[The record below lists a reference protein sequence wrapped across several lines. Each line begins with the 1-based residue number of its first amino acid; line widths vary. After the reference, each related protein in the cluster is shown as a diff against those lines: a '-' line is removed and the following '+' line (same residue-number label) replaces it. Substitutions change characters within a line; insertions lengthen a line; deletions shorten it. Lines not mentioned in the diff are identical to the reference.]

1 MMSSQELVT
10 KWGAGEL
17 SESEYK
23 DLLAEARTVIKEMT
37 GLQFRLGDI
46 GLKIDP
52 PTDEPR
58 ERSGQFHR
66 FADDVGMKYETLAG
80 YRRVAAA
87 WPAEH
92 RAPEKASYAVHRML
106 ALLGDRFE
114 RIQHPRDGAEVWTYD
129 NAAREMDR
137 HPTWPVTPEERVE
150 KIHDLAT
157 DDDVATEIAR
167 DLLKRPAVISRVVE
181 DNVTRHLL
189 DQARVRHGQNQARK
203 VEAERAEKYPAM
215 QQMASHMECV
225 EILGSCASFVAA
237 IHRLLPHVL
246 DEGLA
251 AADRQAVAA
260 SLRRVSQAAEWGVTA
275 VETGSDGLDQRL
287 AQLLDEGTGS

>member
-1 MMSSQELVT
+1 MSSQDLVT
-10 KWGAGEL
+10 KSDPAEL
-17 SESEYK
+17 SDSEYT
-23 DLLAEARTVIKEMT
+23 DLLAEARTVLKDMT
-37 GLQFRLGDI
+37 RLQFRLGDI

-52 PTDEPR
+52 PTEERR
-58 ERSGQFHR
+58 ERSRQFHR
-66 FADDVGMKYETLAG
+66 FADDLGLKYKTFAM
-80 YRRVAAA
+80 YRYVAAA

-92 RAPEKASYAVHRML
+92 RAPENACYAVHRML
-106 ALLGDRFE
+106 ATLGDRFE
-114 RIQHPRDGAEVWTYD
+114 RIQHPRDGAEVWTYN
-129 NAAREMDR
+129 NAAREMNR
-137 HPTWPVTPEERVE
+137 HPNWPITPEERVE

-167 DLLKRPAVISRVVE
+167 DLLKRPTVVSRVVE

-189 DQARVRHGQNQARK
+189 DQARVRHSQQQARK
-203 VEAERAEKYPAM
+203 VEQERAEKYPVI
-215 QQMASHMECV
+215 QELASHMECV

-251 AADRQAVAA
+251 TADRQAISEA
-260 SLRRVSQAAEWGVTA
+260 LQRVSQAAGWGVTA

-287 AQLLDEGTGS
+287 AQLLDEGSGS